1 MAIDPGRYSFLDVD
15 VRDGIA
21 YIQMN
26 RPERM
31 NACEAHE
38 HDEFPAIL
46 RDIARDDAVEVAVLH
61 GAGRA
66 FSVGATY
73 EWMEELTV
81 NRPLLLELQDQVREL
96 VRAHIDNV
104 KPIVSAVNGFATG
117 SGLMFALLSDYILV
131 EEHVRLADGHI
142 QAALAAGDG
151 GTLIWPLTVGIT
163 RAKRYLMTGDW
174 IDAVEA
180 ERIGLVTEVV
190 PTGESLARATEVAER
205 FQKMPQLAVRST
217 KHAINQWLS
226 LGAST
231 SFELSAALEMQTF
244 DTGGEEVRAAVQ
256 GLRER
261 QQANKQRRLAAEDSA

>member
-1 MAIDPGRYSFLDVD
+1 VKIEPASYSFLNVE
-15 VRDGIA
+15 VRDRIVF
-21 YIQMN
+21 IEMN

-31 NACEAHE
+31 NACDAKEHE
-38 HDEFPAIL
+38 EFPRIL
-46 RDIARDDAVEVAVLH
+46 RDIAGDPDVLVAVLH

-73 EWMEELTV
+73 EWMEDLT
-81 NRPLLLELQDQVREL
+81 RDRELLLELQGQVREL
-96 VRAHIDNV
+96 VHAHIQND
-104 KPIVSAVNGFATG
+104 KPIVAAVNGFATG

-131 EEHVRLADGHI
+131 EEHARIADGHI

-151 GTLIWPLTVGIT
+151 GTMIWPLTVGIT

-174 IDAVEA
+174 IGAVEA

-190 PTGESLARATEVAER
+190 PSGASLERATAVAER
-205 FQKMPQLAVRST
+205 FRGMPQLAVRST
-217 KHAINQWLS
+217 KRSINQWLA

-244 DTGGEEVRAAVQ
+244 DTGGEEVREAVAA
-256 GLRER
+256 LRE
-261 QQANKQRRLAAEDSA
+261 QVAAKKRAAS